1 LVKGEY
7 MKKIFTKRGYIFTDK
22 KNPRNGIMSAIL
34 GVIAVASICIA
45 IDLTYRNK
53 GQALIQYGAAV
64 FLALIYSIVGLI
76 LGIRSLRE
84 PDIFRL
90 FPILGIIFNAIAIL
104 ADGAILYWGG
114 L

>member
-1 LVKGEY
+1 

-34 GVIAVASICIA
+34 GVIAVVSICIA

-90 FPILGIIFNAIAIL
+90 FPILGIIFNVIAIL